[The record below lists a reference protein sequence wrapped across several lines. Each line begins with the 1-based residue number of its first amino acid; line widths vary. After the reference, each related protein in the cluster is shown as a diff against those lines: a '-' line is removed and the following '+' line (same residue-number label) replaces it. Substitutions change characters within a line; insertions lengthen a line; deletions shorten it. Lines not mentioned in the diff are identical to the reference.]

1 MSTARSRP
9 HAIASR
15 NASSAVGGPS
25 VITVTRAPGRVD
37 RELDGLAHRAPAVR
51 IELELD
57 AVASQPP
64 VGAELHLLELR
75 DLLHQNGD
83 PHTVRL

>member
-1 MSTARSRP
+1 MP

-15 NASSAVGGPS
+15 SVSSAVGGPS
-25 VITVTRAPGRVD
+25 VMTVTREPGALG

-51 IELELD
+51 VQLELD
-57 AVASQPP
+57 AVAPQPS

-75 DLLHQNGD
+75 DLLHQTAMRTKL
-83 PHTVRL
+83 PTS